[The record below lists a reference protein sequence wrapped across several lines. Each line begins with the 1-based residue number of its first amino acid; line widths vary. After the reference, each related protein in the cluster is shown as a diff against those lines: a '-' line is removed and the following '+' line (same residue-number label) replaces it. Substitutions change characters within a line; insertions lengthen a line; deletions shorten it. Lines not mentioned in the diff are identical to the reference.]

1 MLWAVLGALGVAIV
15 SMTVFGARLT
25 RREKPD
31 TVVEHLDALE
41 DSPDP
46 SDPWAA
52 WKPRPFEELDRPRQ
66 RMWPLLAGL
75 TGLVLVGAGFAGA
88 RETLGAGADP
98 TATPPDPTVVPAQVE
113 VAAPATPT
121 PVPTAAPAR
130 RPVVAAA
137 PKPAASAPATST
149 STGSG
154 PTISAS
160 PSCTGGMM
168 KISYT
173 LTAHGANLSWV
184 AVYADGKA
192 VKGGPIT
199 GTTFSSSYSGP
210 ATPGDH
216 TLEVSVEDKAGKTA
230 RRQYQVHCA

>member
-25 RREKPD
+25 RRNEPD
-31 TVVEHLDALE
+31 TVVEHLDTLE

-52 WKPRPFEELDRPRQ
+52 WKPRPFEELDRPRP

-88 RETLGAGADP
+88 RQTLGSGAEPTSTPVDP
-98 TATPPDPTVVPAQVE
+98 TSNPAQVE
-113 VAAPATPT
+113 VAAPPTPT
-121 PVPTAAPAR
+121 PVPATPAPTR
-130 RPVVAAA
+130 RPVAAA
-137 PKPAASAPATST
+137 PRTTASAPATASN
-149 STGSG
+149 GSG

-160 PSCTGGMM
+160 PSCAGGTM

-173 LTAHGANLSWV
+173 LTAHGASLAWV
-184 AVYADGKA
+184 AVYADGKVA
-192 VKGGPIT
+192 KGGPVS
-199 GTTFSSSYSGP
+199 GNTFSSSYSAP
-210 ATPGDH
+210 ATSGSH
-216 TLEVSVEDKAGKTA
+216 ALEVSAEDKAGKTA
-230 RRQYQVHCA
+230 RKQYQVRCP